1 MSDSPMITT
10 MRAPDGGSIKIEYHK
25 SLHSTTELARK
36 YAKEGYSDRYVI
48 FTDAQSSSAV
58 TGTKIGDGEFERGVF
73 ISCLLRPTFFPSQAG
88 LIGHLSAI
96 ALVTALE
103 EHTTKPM
110 GLGWVS
116 DVYCNGVRIGGC
128 AVEGKLNS
136 YSSYEYLIVTLAVR
150 LDKEDFPPRLTDMI
164 KKVFESE
171 NAPLTMIIAK
181 TVLNKF
187 FAAYQSMRNPGKYMD
202 AYHRK
207 FILRDKKIKYIAGD
221 KKHFCKVLDVDKETG
236 ALRVSAKRGEE
247 IEIKSPSAVIMPK
260 KIKLK

>member
-1 MSDSPMITT
+1 
-10 MRAPDGGSIKIEYHK
+10 
-25 SLHSTTELARK
+25 
-36 YAKEGYSDRYVI
+36 
-48 FTDAQSSSAV
+48 
-58 TGTKIGDGEFERGVF
+58 
-73 ISCLLRPTFFPSQAG
+73 
-88 LIGHLSAI
+88 
-96 ALVTALE
+96 
-103 EHTTKPM
+103 M

-136 YSSYEYLIVTLAVR
+136 HSSYEYLIVTLAVR

-164 KKVFESE
+164 RKVFESE

-187 FAAYQSMRNPGKYMD
+187 FAAYQSMRSPGKYMD

-207 FILRDKKIKYIAGD
+207 FILRNKKIKYIYQD
-221 KKHFCKVLDVDKETG
+221 KKRVCRVIDVDKETG
-236 ALRVSAKRGEE
+236 ALEVEPRRGERV
-247 IEIKSPSAVIMPK
+247 EIKSPSAVIMPK

>member
-1 MSDSPMITT
+1 MSDNPMITT
-10 MRAPDGGSIKIEYHK
+10 MRVPDGGSIKIEYHK

-58 TGTKIGDGEFERGVF
+58 TGTKLGEGEYERGVF
-73 ISCLLRPTFFPSQAG
+73 ISCLLRPTFFPAQAV
-88 LIGHLSAI
+88 LIGHLSAT

-116 DVYCNGVRIGGC
+116 DVYCDGLRIGGC

-136 YSSYEYLIVTLAVR
+136 YSSYEYMIVTLAVK
-150 LDKEDFPPRLTDMI
+150 LHKEDFPPRLTDMI
-164 KKVFESE
+164 RKVFESE
-171 NAPLTMIIAK
+171 NAPLSMIIAK

-187 FAAYQSMRNPGKYMD
+187 FSAYQSVRNPGKYMD

-207 FILRDKKIKYIAGD
+207 FILRDRKIKYISGD
-221 KKHFCKVLDVDKETG
+221 KKRVCRVVDVDKETG
-236 ALRVSAKRGEE
+236 ALTVESRGGERLV
-247 IEIKSPSAVIMPK
+247 IKSPSAVIMPK
-260 KIKLK
+260 KIKP

>member
-1 MSDSPMITT
+1 MSDSPMVTT
-10 MRAPDGGSIKIEYHK
+10 MRSQDGGSIKIEYHK
-25 SLHSTTELARK
+25 ALHSTTELARK
-36 YAKEGYSDRYVI
+36 YASEGYSDRYVI
-48 FTDAQSSSAV
+48 FTDAQSSSAI
-58 TGTKIGDGEFERGVF
+58 TGTKLSDGEYERGVF

-103 EHTTKPM
+103 EHTTRQM

-136 YSSYEYLIVTLAVR
+136 HSSYEYLIVTLAVR

-164 KKVFESE
+164 RKVFESE

-187 FAAYQSMRNPGKYMD
+187 FAAYQSMRSPGKYMD
-202 AYHRK
+202 AYHRR
-207 FILRDKKIKYIAGD
+207 FILRNKKIKYISQD
-221 KKHFCKVLDVDKETG
+221 KKHVCRVIDVDKETG
-236 ALRVSAKRGEE
+236 ALEVEPRRGER
-247 IEIKSPSAVIMPK
+247 IEVKSPSMVIMPK